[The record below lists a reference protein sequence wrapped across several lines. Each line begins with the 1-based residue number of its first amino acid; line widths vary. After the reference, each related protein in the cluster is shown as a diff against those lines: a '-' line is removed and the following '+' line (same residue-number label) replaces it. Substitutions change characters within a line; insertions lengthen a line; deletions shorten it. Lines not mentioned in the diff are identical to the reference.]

1 MPRKT
6 DKFLLKSKVD
16 YMSPELRGDDS
27 EIESLSDTS
36 VLRVL

>member
-1 MPRKT
+1 MLRKT

-27 EIESLSDTS
+27 GNRIPE
-36 VLRVL
+36 